1 MNKKRF
7 LLDGR
12 ISLLYLLFGGLWVLF
27 SDRLLAALV
36 TDLDTLTRLQTYK
49 GWAFV
54 FASALLI
61 FLLLQQEANRRRSAE
76 QNLRESEERYRT
88 LIESIPGVVYI
99 ADLDA
104 PDESL
109 FISPQVET
117 LLGFPYSDW
126 LADPKFWSKRL
137 HPDDRERVLAHNK
150 HCYATGEPFSDDY
163 RLLARDGRV
172 VWVHDQAVT
181 IPDASGRRH
190 LLQGVWIDITER
202 KKTEDEQK
210 YLLEVLD
217 SSLNEIYLFDPH
229 SLKFQYVNQGARR
242 NLGYSLEQLKTMT
255 PFDLKPAFTE
265 ATFRELI
272 APLLRHEQE
281 TLTFEADHRR
291 ADGSLYP
298 VEVHLQLIER
308 AGSEIFLAI
317 ILDITERKR
326 TEDELRRHRDRLAE
340 LSRQLLEA
348 QENERRVLGRELHDQ
363 FGQMLTA
370 LKLTLDMASQLSPD
384 LAEKKLAAAQKLTD
398 DLIARVSRIS
408 LDLRP
413 PMLDDLGLA
422 PALLWHVNRFHEQS
436 GIQVRFTHQG
446 IQGRRFAPEIETAAY
461 RVVQEALTNA
471 ARYAEAKGIRLEVQ
485 ADSGELRIEVED
497 DGRGFDPQA
506 ALEKNRGLN
515 GMRERVLLTGG
526 SFHIQ
531 SRPGEGTR
539 LSIRLPL
546 KEARL

>member
-12 ISLLYLLFGGLWVLF
+12 ISLLYLLFGGLWILL

-99 ADLDA
+99 ADLDT

-150 HCYATGEPFSDDY
+150 HCYATGEPFSEDY

-326 TEDELRRHRDRLAE
+326 TENELRRHRDRLAE

-446 IQGRRFAPEIETAAY
+446 IQGRRFTPEIETAAY

>member
-99 ADLDA
+99 ADLDT

-137 HPDDRERVLAHNK
+137 HPDDRERVLAYNK
-150 HCYATGEPFSDDY
+150 HCYATGEPFSEDY

-298 VEVHLQLIER
+298 VEVHLQLVER

-317 ILDITERKR
+317 ILDITERKQI
-326 TEDELRRHRDRLAE
+326 EDELRRHRDRLAE

-436 GIQVRFTHQG
+436 GIQVRFTQHG
-446 IQGRRFAPEIETAAY
+446 IQGRRFAPEIETTAY

-471 ARYAEAKGIRLEVQ
+471 ARYAGAKGIRLEVQ

-539 LSIRLPL
+539 LTIRLPL

>member
-12 ISLLYLLFGGLWVLF
+12 ISLLYLLFGGLWILL

-99 ADLDA
+99 ADLDT

-150 HCYATGEPFSDDY
+150 HCYATGEPFSEDY

-446 IQGRRFAPEIETAAY
+446 IQGRRFTPEIETAAY